1 MKRIASAVIV
11 FASLGA
17 ASLVQA
23 SGYISR
29 EYAPAAVRDYPAP
42 DHAQPGYVE
51 PGHVERGYV
60 EPGVVEPVYA
70 EGGYAASGY
79 DDPRHDGSVHY
90 GHGEVLEVQ
99 PIYRGVSTPASQRV
113 CYDEPVEYYRAA
125 RPPSPAGTLVGAIL
139 GGVIGNQLGRGGR
152 GYYGDYRRDSAT
164 VAGAAIGGAI
174 GYQASSGPTR
184 VARGYE
190 ERCRVETTWQRAEQ
204 VAGYDVTYRYRG
216 EIYQTRT
223 DRHPGDS
230 IRVRVAVEPAR

>member
-1 MKRIASAVIV
+1 MKRIASVLVVLAGI
-11 FASLGA
+11 GA
-17 ASLVQA
+17 APLVHA

-29 EYAPAAVRDYPAP
+29 DYAPEAVRG
-42 DHAQPGYVE
+42 QPSHDFQG
-51 PGHVERGYV
+51 
-60 EPGVVEPVYA
+60 PV
-70 EGGYAASGY
+70 
-79 DDPRHDGSVHY
+79 RDGSVRY
-90 GHGEVLEVQ
+90 AYGEVLEVQ
-99 PIYRGVSTPASQRV
+99 PVYRGIRTPASQQV
-113 CYDEPVEYYRAA
+113 CYDEPVEYYQAA
-125 RPPSPAGTLVGAIL
+125 RPPSPVGTLFGAIL

-164 VAGAAIGGAI
+164 IAGAAIGGAI

-190 ERCRVETTWQRAEQ
+190 QRCRVETTWRQAEE

-230 IRVRVAVEPAR
+230 IRVRVAVEPAY